1 MKNQTKAPTCKVE
14 IFDQA
19 KIDKV
24 KKELPSS
31 EEIIEVA
38 DTYKVLSDPTRLKI
52 VLALACSE
60 LCVCDLS
67 VLVGISISG
76 ISHQLRLLRNNRIV
90 KYRRDGK
97 MAYYSLDDRHI
108 SNIIEEVQNHI
119 NESSDE

>member
-1 MKNQTKAPTCKVE
+1 MKDQTKSPTCKVE

-31 EEIIEVA
+31 EEIIKVA

-97 MAYYSLDDRHI
+97 MAYYSLDDGHI

>member
-97 MAYYSLDDRHI
+97 MAYYSLDDKHI